1 MKKLWL
7 PLVFLLLLTGS
18 AFAQNDKSD
27 MEQERQQIQKE
38 LADLQK
44 TYNQIKGQK
53 NISLGQ
59 LNLIKRKIETQERYL
74 NNINRQIKILSDN
87 IYRSALEIKKLNGE
101 LDTLKAQYAR
111 SVVYAYKNRSTYD
124 FLNFIFSASNFND
137 ALKRVAYLKSYRAY
151 RQQQVA
157 SIVSKQQEIARKREQ
172 QQGEMNERRLAQQNQ
187 MKQVQELES
196 QRKEKD
202 VAVKELKSREKQIK
216 KEITAKQKRDAQL
229 KNAIL
234 AIVRREMDL
243 AEKEAKK
250 KETVS
255 KTPATTTTTTTTT
268 SANKPV
274 TTAPKSYLDLNAADV
289 KLNADFAKNRGR
301 LPWPVDNGVVSIH
314 FGKYVDPVTGLRGDN
329 PGITIATPSSGS
341 SVKSIFDGEVAGV
354 YNMGD
359 GMAVTIRHGKYFT
372 TYSNLAGVTVSK
384 GSTVSTGQS
393 LGRVGQASDGTGGEI
408 EFILMI
414 EKQNVDP
421 ERWLRR

>member
-1 MKKLWL
+1 MKKLFL
-7 PLVFLLLLTGS
+7 PLILFFLFAGS
-18 AFAQNDKSD
+18 AFAQNEKSD

-44 TYNQIKGQK
+44 TYNQIKGQR
-53 NISLGQ
+53 NVSLGQ

-157 SIVSKQQEIARKREQ
+157 SIVSKQQEIANKRKQ
-172 QQGEMNERRLAQQNQ
+172 QEGEMNERKLAQQNQ
-187 MKQVQELES
+187 MKQVQELEV
-196 QRKEKD
+196 QRREKD
-202 VAVKELKSREKQIK
+202 DAVKDLKSREKQIK

-250 KETVS
+250 NVAVNKSTETNTNTS
-255 KTPATTTTTTTTT
+255 TSSNKPTTT
-268 SANKPV
+268 S
-274 TTAPKSYLDLNAADV
+274 TPKSFLDLNAADV

-314 FGKYVDPVTGLRGDN
+314 FGKYVDPVTGLKGDN
-329 PGITIATPSSGS
+329 PGITIATPSPGS
-341 SVKSIFDGEVAGV
+341 SVKSIFDGEIVGV

-359 GMAVTIRHGKYFT
+359 GMAVTVRHGKYFT
-372 TYSNLAGVTVSK
+372 TYSNLTGVAVSK
-384 GSTVSTGQS
+384 GTAVTTGQS
-393 LGRVGQASDGTGGEI
+393 LGRVGQASDGSGGEI
-408 EFILMI
+408 EFILMV

>member
-1 MKKLWL
+1 MKRLFL
-7 PLVFLLLLTGS
+7 PLILFFLFAVP
-18 AFAQNDKSD
+18 AFAQNEKSD

-44 TYNQIKGQK
+44 TYSQIKGQK
-53 NISLGQ
+53 NVSLSQ

-87 IYRSALEIKKLNGE
+87 IYRSALEIRKLNGE

-157 SIVSKQQEIARKREQ
+157 SIVSKQQEIARKRQQ
-172 QQGEMNERRLAQQNQ
+172 QQGEMNERKLAQQNQ
-187 MKQVQELES
+187 MKQVQELET
-196 QRKEKD
+196 QRREKD

-216 KEITAKQKRDAQL
+216 KEITAKQKRDNQL

-234 AIVRREMDL
+234 AIVRREMDN
-243 AEKEAKK
+243 AEREARKKEAANKPA
-250 KETVS
+250 ETTTS
-255 KTPATTTTTTTTT
+255 TTTTTTTK
-268 SANKPV
+268 KPV

-314 FGKYVDPVTGLRGDN
+314 FGRYVDPVTGLRGDN

-341 SVKSIFDGEVAGV
+341 SVKAVFDGEIAGV

-359 GMAVTIRHGKYFT
+359 GMAVTVRHGKYFT
-372 TYSNLAGVTVSK
+372 TYSNLTGVSVSK
-384 GSTVSTGQS
+384 GSTISTGQS
-393 LGRVGQASDGTGGEI
+393 IGRVGQAADGSGGEI
-408 EFILMI
+408 EFILMV

-421 ERWLRR
+421 EKWLRR